1 MDYVNEI
8 SEIQKIRLNK
18 LEEIKK
24 MGVAP
29 FGKSFSLTHNLQQ
42 IKDNFEE
49 LENHDVKIAGRIM
62 AIRGHGKAAFFDIQD
77 QTGRLQMYIKK
88 DGVTEETFQLY
99 KLLDIGDIVGIE
111 GQVFRSKKGEIS
123 VAVSYLTLHSKSLR
137 PLPEKRHV
145 LKDTDIRYRQRYLIT
160 NWK

>member
-62 AIRGHGKAAFFDIQD
+62 AIRGHGKAAFLISR
-77 QTGRLQMYIKK
+77 TRR
-88 DGVTEETFQLY
+88 
-99 KLLDIGDIVGIE
+99 VGCRCI
-111 GQVFRSKKGEIS
+111 
-123 VAVSYLTLHSKSLR
+123 
-137 PLPEKRHV
+137 
-145 LKDTDIRYRQRYLIT
+145 
-160 NWK
+160 